1 MWAGATTIII
11 EPRFIVRAAL
21 ASLLESLKCR
31 VICSVATTG
40 DIGDA
45 ATAGEACD
53 LAIVGA
59 LSAEG
64 GAGEAAHI
72 REVWPDCK
80 TLLLLESA
88 SSAELQSLVPS
99 GIDGCLPLDI
109 SKDTLRKALELIMV
123 QKLRIMIAAGARL
136 HLIQGPQ
143 QDADRRLLSAYEE
156 NALSAVVDDVR
167 DVVKESGA
175 TLPEAVEGNE
185 EMNGVHSLRKR
196 KLSEREVQI
205 LDSLVKGHANKV
217 IARACAISEAT
228 VKVHMKSI
236 LRKIKVANRTQAA
249 VWALEHGYCGE
260 GAEIAY

>member
-21 ASLLESLKCR
+21 ASLLGSLKCR
-31 VICSVATTG
+31 VICSVATTE
-40 DIGDA
+40 DIADA

-59 LSAEG
+59 LSAEA
-64 GAGEAAHI
+64 GADEAARV
-72 REVWPDCK
+72 RELWPECK

-88 SSAELQSLVPS
+88 SCLELQGLVPS
-99 GIDGCLPLDI
+99 GVDGCLPLDI
-109 SKDTLRKALELIMV
+109 SKETLSKALELIMV
-123 QKLRIMIAAGARL
+123 QQLRIMIAGSSRL
-136 HLIQGPQ
+136 RLIQGAELDVAQ
-143 QDADRRLLSAYEE
+143 RLIGAFEE
-156 NALSAVVDDVR
+156 KALSAIVDVVR
-167 DVVKESGA
+167 DVSAESGA
-175 TLPEAVEGNE
+175 TLPAACDGSED
-185 EMNGVHSLRKR
+185 MNGVHSLRKR

-249 VWALEHGYCGE
+249 IWALEHGYCAQGV
-260 GAEIAY
+260 EIAH

>member
-21 ASLLESLKCR
+21 ASLLGSLKCR
-31 VICSVATTG
+31 VICSVATTE
-40 DIGDA
+40 DITDA
-45 ATAGEACD
+45 AAAGEACA

-59 LSAEG
+59 LSAG
-64 GAGEAAHI
+64 SGAGQAAYV
-72 REVWPDCK
+72 RELWPDCK

-88 SSAELQSLVPS
+88 SCAELQGLVPS

-109 SKDTLRKALELIMV
+109 SKDTLSKALELIMV
-123 QKLRIMIAAGARL
+123 QELRIMIAGGSRL

-143 QDADRRLLSAYEE
+143 QDAAQRILSAFDEE
-156 NALSAVVDDVR
+156 ALSAVVDEVR
-167 DVVKESGA
+167 GVAEESGA
-175 TLPEAVEGNE
+175 TLPQACEGRE
-185 EMNGVHSLRKR
+185 DMNGVHSLRKR